1 MASKTHREGRKASIC
16 LRDDVYH
23 DFNSMNTTVWRRI
36 SAMCLLLH
44 GKTVEAWL
52 ERIPR
57 TLDGCFEVL
66 HSLAVQYLD

>member
-1 MASKTHREGRKASIC
+1 
-16 LRDDVYH
+16 
-23 DFNSMNTTVWRRI
+23 VWRRI

-66 HSLAVQYLD
+66 HSLAFQYLD